1 MSLLKISLCTGL
13 YTLEAARLLEAL
25 LVLHDTPA
33 HNLNIGDS
41 ADGTIF
47 SMFHIPH
54 VLPLRDLARGDEK
67 GQETIG
73 ASYEKDLVESFKE
86 AGLIRDDA
94 WLTMYPRE
102 DRRKLYDNFT
112 EVIMR
117 TYYDTRHEMLLK
129 KALKDI
135 PDLLSRRDSI
145 LKMGTLPPAKTVSL
159 NVDFDSTGE
168 VILWCLADDQAL
180 TSRDKQILFG
190 ISKAVDLSIAAQ
202 ECAMLLEKYA
212 GEERVV
218 VGWDTVS
225 NIWSAVNE
233 QPFTSRYTRALVPSF
248 NPGCPLKAE
257 VGLDGNLLC
266 MSTKT
271 KCTVSAR
278 GFKKLAQHF
287 KAQAIYDHSK
297 ILEENRDLVG
307 ESFVDPIA
315 GAVMED
321 FAKQAVSQ
329 ISTASL
335 AERVEMRDFA
345 LREAYET
352 YLTKES

>member
-25 LVLHDTPA
+25 LALHDTPA
-33 HNLNIGDS
+33 HNLNLCDS

-47 SMFHIPH
+47 SMFHMPH
-54 VLPLRDLARGDEK
+54 VKPLRDLARGDAK
-67 GQETIG
+67 AQETIDI
-73 ASYEKDLVESFKE
+73 SNEKDLVETFKE

-94 WLTMYPRE
+94 WKTMYQGE
-102 DRRKLYDNFT
+102 TRRKLYSNFI

-117 TYYDTRHEMLLK
+117 AYCDTRHEMLLK
-129 KALKDI
+129 KAIRDI

-145 LKMGTLPPAKTVSL
+145 LKMGTFPPAKTVSL

-168 VILWCLADDQAL
+168 VILWCLADEQAL

-212 GEERVV
+212 GEERVA
-218 VGWDTVS
+218 VGWDSVS

-248 NPGCPLKAE
+248 NPGCPLKVE
-257 VGLDGNLLC
+257 VGQNGNLLC
-266 MSTKT
+266 MSTLT
-271 KCTVSAR
+271 KCTVSAI

-287 KAQAIYDHSK
+287 KAQAVYDHSK
-297 ILEENRDLVG
+297 ILEENKDLVG
-307 ESFVDPIA
+307 ETFVDPIA
-315 GAVMED
+315 GAVIED
-321 FAKQAVSQ
+321 FAKQAQSQ

-335 AERVEMRDFA
+335 AERLKMRDFA